1 MCMCVRVMDRGE
13 GGAREKEI
21 GIDRKKNRK
30 RERGERVRSVC
41 ICSLN
46 GTPQSFHEDK
56 AKFKQHTQTKD
67 IISSEYGGL
76 GINIQKF
83 KFSTK
88 KGGGGSVCKE
98 QL

>member
-1 MCMCVRVMDRGE
+1 M
-13 GGAREKEI
+13 I
-21 GIDRKKNRK
+21 T
-30 RERGERVRSVC
+30 SVC

-76 GINIQKF
+76 GINIQNSKIQIF
-83 KFSTK
+83 NET
-88 KGGGGSVCKE
+88 KGGGVQYVKNNFEGKKRKVE
-98 QL
+98 GGTLMI